1 MPISKKKAE
10 RRIPKS
16 SQSLSRTLMGNQD
29 LSKGDSTTRGDKVCV
44 TFWCSPEK
52 RADMKAFAADH
63 DMTVSRLI
71 LEAVD
76 ARMQRG

>member
-1 MPISKKKAE
+1 MATKKPVRYSPPAKTAS
-10 RRIPKS
+10 P
-16 SQSLSRTLMGNQD
+16 TLMGNQD

-52 RADMKAFAADH
+52 RAEMKAFAADH

-71 LEAVD
+71 IEAVE
-76 ARMQRG
+76 AKMKRG

>member
-16 SQSLSRTLMGNQD
+16 SQSPSRTLMGNQD

-52 RADMKAFAADH
+52 RAEMKAFAADH

-71 LEAVD
+71 IEAVES
-76 ARMQRG
+76 RMMRG

>member
-1 MPISKKKAE
+1 MATKKPVRYSPPVKTAS
-10 RRIPKS
+10 P
-16 SQSLSRTLMGNQD
+16 TLMGNQD

-52 RADMKAFAADH
+52 RAEMKAFAADH

-71 LEAVD
+71 LEAVE
-76 ARMQRG
+76 ARMKRG